1 MQANDIRH
9 LYDHSD
15 WATRKILDATQRLTP
30 EQYDARPWDT
40 PSIHEIMTHTLAA
53 STTWLAR
60 WLGETPTSFV
70 QPDDVPTPADLAA
83 RFQAHGADMRAY
95 LATLSDDDLTAPF
108 TYRTIAEGVT
118 YSLPMWTLL
127 LQVYG
132 HNIQHRSEVATI
144 LTHYGQSPGNLDLL
158 IYEREPQ

>member
-1 MQANDIRH
+1 MNADDIRH

-15 WATRKILDATQRLTP
+15 WATRKILAATGRLTP
-30 EQYDARPWDT
+30 EQYDGHPWDT

-53 STTWLAR
+53 STIWLAR

-70 QPDDVPTPADLAA
+70 QTDEVPTPDALAA
-83 RFQAHGADMRAY
+83 RFQAHAADMRAY
-95 LATLSDDDLTAPF
+95 LATLTDDDLTAPF
-108 TYRTIAEGVT
+108 TFRTVADGVT
-118 YSLPMWTLL
+118 STVPFWTLL
-127 LQVYG
+127 LQIYG

-158 IYEREPQ
+158 IYERERQ